1 MGIKKYF
8 SILIV
13 TFICFINNNL
23 FAQELYTAKAYW
35 AEANK
40 GSYKKLNQKKL
51 KGDSLSQDET
61 SYLKDYETY
70 LANYYQRMPEE
81 EQRKYEI
88 MKFEW
93 NGERAAPKQ
102 PDQNDFEWRAKDRFR
117 NGIYGLYY
125 GISLTEILKINSAG
139 SAGIPL
145 IMAGL
150 WQLGPVINPKKYEGI
165 TVSTIRAGNSGKI
178 LGLGYGLALGLA
190 LGGDSESTGDLALG
204 LSTVGSITLGELAF
218 QSQKKEQ
225 WSEGHIE
232 LMRHY
237 GFLGPGVGLLGY
249 IASNSQ
255 SSNTAGASLLAGGI
269 AGLIVG
275 NSAAKKYEYTSGDV
289 DAIKSLTWLY
299 TGLGFSFVGST
310 LEQSNA
316 LNNSSS
322 SLALIPAAT
331 AIAGTIIGQR
341 MVRGVHLTKRQ
352 GSTINLASGG
362 AALIGLGIVS
372 LTESGSPVV
381 WIGVPSVLGLITHQ
395 IIFHKYKMK
404 NLEKE
409 IHLGS
414 NGKHP
419 IQFSMKVMPENYFIS
434 TKTINPFNIVNG
446 SPVISNPLLKLN
458 FTF

>member
-8 SILIV
+8 SILTVIL
-13 TFICFINNNL
+13 ISFINNNL
-23 FAQELYTAKAYW
+23 HAQKLYTAKAYW

-40 GSYKKLNQKKL
+40 ENFKKLSEKKM
-51 KGDSLSQDET
+51 KGDSLSRDEA

-81 EQRKYEI
+81 EKRKYEI
-88 MKFEW
+88 MKYEW
-93 NGERAAPKQ
+93 NGERAAPQ
-102 PDQNDFEWRAKDRFR
+102 QSDQNDFELRAKDRFR

-165 TVSTIRAGNSGKI
+165 NVSTIRAGNSGKI
-178 LGLGYGLALGLA
+178 LGLGYGLAFGLA
-190 LGGDSESTGDLALG
+190 LGGDSKSTGDLALG
-204 LSTVGSITLGELAF
+204 LSTVGSITLGEIAF
-218 QSQKKEQ
+218 QSQKKKK

-255 SSNTAGASLLAGGI
+255 SSNTAGVSLLAGGV
-269 AGLIVG
+269 AGLLIG
-275 NSAAKKYEYTSGDV
+275 NHAAKKYDYTSGDV

-299 TGLGFSFVGST
+299 TGLGFTFVAQT
-310 LEQSNA
+310 LD
-316 LNNSSS
+316 NNSSQNNS
-322 SLALIPAAT
+322 TGLALIPAAT
-331 AIAGTIIGQR
+331 AIAGTVIGQQ

-352 GSTINLASGG
+352 GSTINLSSGG
-362 AALIGLGIVS
+362 AALIGLGIVA
-372 LTESGSPVV
+372 LTESGSPGVRV
-381 WIGVPSVLGLITHQ
+381 GVPSILGLITHQ

-404 NLEKE
+404 NLERE
-409 IHLGS
+409 INLG
-414 NGKHP
+414 NTGRHP
-419 IQFSMKVMPENYFIS
+419 VQFSMKVMPENYFIG
-434 TKTINPFNIVNG
+434 TKTTNPFYLVNG